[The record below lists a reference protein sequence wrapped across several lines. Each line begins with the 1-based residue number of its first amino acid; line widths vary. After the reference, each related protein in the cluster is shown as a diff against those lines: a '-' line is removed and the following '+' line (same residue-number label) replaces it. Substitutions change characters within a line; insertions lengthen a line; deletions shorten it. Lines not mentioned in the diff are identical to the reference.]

1 MARSRKKSTALS
13 LNIVGADNK
22 PPARIVM
29 GRGLF
34 FFLTLIFLAT
44 LFLASI
50 TVYNFFDTPSPRS
63 TGNDLVSRD
72 SSSVREQQLNKIIE
86 LNQQKL
92 NQLQDENNR
101 RKQDVTDLEARVQEL
116 TKSIESLKQLAKEVE
131 AKVPGGAAPG
141 PLPSTTPGG

>member
-1 MARSRKKSTALS
+1 
-13 LNIVGADNK
+13 
-22 PPARIVM
+22 M